1 MFSYYSSNCCL
12 KYSQKM
18 KAVGSVANKR
28 CTVERSI
35 CLFFSCE
42 TETIK
47 RKTKLE
53 IRIVQEGKKFLHFL
67 GFFSSSFAGSVFYK
81 KHSRKTKPNHSS
93 FLFTLEEL
101 WEHLTVALE
110 LIIIF
115 VVGPGPMDHNGLLML
130 LCWGTNRGW

>member
-1 MFSYYSSNCCL
+1 
-12 KYSQKM
+12 M

-93 FLFTLEEL
+93 FFV
-101 WEHLTVALE
+101 HLRIMGTFDCCIGIDYHLCGWTWSN
-110 LIIIF
+110 
-115 VVGPGPMDHNGLLML
+115 GP
-130 LCWGTNRGW
+130 

>member
-1 MFSYYSSNCCL
+1 MPKVNCYHIICRDEIQIST
-12 KYSQKM
+12 YNRG
-18 KAVGSVANKR
+18 KAVGPVANKR

-47 RKTKLE
+47 RRTKLE

-93 FLFTLEEL
+93 FLFTQEL
-101 WEHLTVALE
+101 
-110 LIIIF
+110 
-115 VVGPGPMDHNGLLML
+115 
-130 LCWGTNRGW
+130 